1 MSIGVL
7 LVRKAKKSDLHA
19 IQRITREAFQMYVS
33 CAGIPGTTAALEE
46 TCEDIKLDLESKH
59 CFVAEIDGCVV
70 GSVRV
75 EVREDNTAY
84 LSRFG
89 VALQYQS
96 AGIGSKLMD
105 FVDDTMKQM
114 NVSKIYLHTASKVLS
129 LVRFY
134 YGRGYYIDSTT
145 KDRGYI
151 RALLC
156 KDYKEGCDSES
167 SIYNTFAV

>member
-1 MSIGVL
+1 MNTGFE
-7 LVRKAKKSDLHA
+7 VRVATYNDIDA
-19 IQRITREAFQMYVS
+19 IEQITHEAFQKYAQMV
-33 CAGIPGTTAALEE
+33 GNDNIQALCE
-46 TCEDIKLDLESKH
+46 TKEDIKNDIDNSLVL
-59 CFVAEIDGCVV
+59 VAFMDNVPV

-75 EVREDNTAY
+75 KINEEDKTAY

-89 VALQYQS
+89 VKINSQNNGVGKSLINLVDLKMREM
-96 AGIGSKLMD
+96 GIKRIM
-105 FVDDTMKQM
+105 
-114 NVSKIYLHTASKVLS
+114 LHTGAKVSS

-156 KDYKEGCDSES
+156 KDYE
-167 SIYNTFAV
+167 

>member
-1 MSIGVL
+1 MNTGFE
-7 LVRKAKKSDLHA
+7 VRVATYNDIDA
-19 IQRITREAFQMYVS
+19 IEQITREAFQKYAQMV
-33 CAGIPGTTAALEE
+33 GNDNIQALCE
-46 TCEDIKLDLESKH
+46 TKEDIKNDIDNSLVL
-59 CFVAEIDGCVV
+59 VAVMDNVPV

-75 EVREDNTAY
+75 KINEEDKTAY

-89 VALQYQS
+89 VKISSQNNGVGKSLINLVDLKMREM
-96 AGIGSKLMD
+96 GIKRIM
-105 FVDDTMKQM
+105 
-114 NVSKIYLHTASKVLS
+114 LHTGAKVSS

-156 KDYKEGCDSES
+156 KDYE
-167 SIYNTFAV
+167 

>member
-1 MSIGVL
+1 MNTGFE
-7 LVRKAKKSDLHA
+7 VRVATYNDIDA
-19 IQRITREAFQMYVS
+19 IEQITREAFQKYAQMV
-33 CAGIPGTTAALEE
+33 GNDNIQALCE
-46 TCEDIKLDLESKH
+46 TKEDIKNDIDNSLVL
-59 CFVAEIDGCVV
+59 VAFMDNVPV

-75 EVREDNTAY
+75 KINEEDKTAY

-89 VALQYQS
+89 VKISSQNNGVGKSLINLVDLKMREM
-96 AGIGSKLMD
+96 GIKRIM
-105 FVDDTMKQM
+105 
-114 NVSKIYLHTASKVLS
+114 LHTGAKVSS

-156 KDYKEGCDSES
+156 KDYE
-167 SIYNTFAV
+167 

>member
-1 MSIGVL
+1 MNTGFE
-7 LVRKAKKSDLHA
+7 VRVATYNDIDA
-19 IQRITREAFQMYVS
+19 IEQITHEAFQKYAQMV
-33 CAGIPGTTAALEE
+33 GNDNIQALCE
-46 TCEDIKLDLESKH
+46 TKEDIKNDIDNSLVL
-59 CFVAEIDGCVV
+59 VAFMDNVPV

-75 EVREDNTAY
+75 KINEEDKTAY

-89 VALQYQS
+89 VKISSQNNGVGKSLINLVDLKMREM
-96 AGIGSKLMD
+96 GIKRIM
-105 FVDDTMKQM
+105 
-114 NVSKIYLHTASKVLS
+114 LHTGAKVSS

-156 KDYKEGCDSES
+156 KDYE
-167 SIYNTFAV
+167 